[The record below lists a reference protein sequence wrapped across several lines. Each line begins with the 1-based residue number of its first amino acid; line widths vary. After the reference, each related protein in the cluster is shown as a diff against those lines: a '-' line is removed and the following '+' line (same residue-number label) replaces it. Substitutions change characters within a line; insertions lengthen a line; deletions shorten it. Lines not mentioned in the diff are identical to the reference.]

1 MPARTFA
8 STNIAQAAG
17 FVPLHAVRV
26 LFPAPDHVY
35 KGPQLHFEVKNL
47 RISDEQVPCF
57 PLTSREQVI
66 SDAPFGPA
74 FDHEIVTR
82 PHLAFFLS
90 TVA

>member
-1 MPARTFA
+1 M
-8 STNIAQAAG
+8 
-17 FVPLHAVRV
+17 PLHSVRV
-26 LFPAPDHVY
+26 LFPTPDHVY
-35 KGPQLHFEVKNL
+35 KGPQLHFEVKKL
-47 RISDEQVPCF
+47 HISDEQVPYV

-90 TVA
+90 IVA